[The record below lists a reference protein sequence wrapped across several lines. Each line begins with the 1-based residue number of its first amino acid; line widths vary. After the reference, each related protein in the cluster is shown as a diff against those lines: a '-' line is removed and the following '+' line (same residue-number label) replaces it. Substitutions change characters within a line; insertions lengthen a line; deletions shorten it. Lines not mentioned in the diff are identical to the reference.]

1 MTVLDLRAAPTRM
14 EMNSDVQ
21 MVLFTHDG
29 TTEVFALEETRSNH
43 GHTQLEI
50 YRGRARA
57 RTSPC
62 ERTSPC
68 VKNQRRANA
77 HDRPIIPDPVR
88 RQPPR

>member
-62 ERTSPC
+62 

-77 HDRPIIPDPVR
+77 HDRPIIPNPVR
-88 RQPPR
+88 RHVPR

>member
-50 YRGRARA
+50 Y
-57 RTSPC
+57 
-62 ERTSPC
+62 E
-68 VKNQRRANA
+68 
-77 HDRPIIPDPVR
+77 DEPVR
-88 RQPPR
+88 EEPTEG